1 MIPSGARVQ
10 RVTGSYTVEAS
21 AGTGKTRE
29 LVKRIVDAVIEGC
42 GIEHVVAVTFTH
54 AAAGEMKLRLR
65 QELDKARQDP
75 AITTE
80 GRDRAGEAL
89 QHLER
94 AFIGTIHS
102 FCAQLLRQRPVE
114 ARVDPAFEEMAQP
127 EAYAL
132 FGEEFRRW
140 MQQQLTAAPGLLYR
154 LFARLSWRDD
164 DPVEALK
171 GAAWQLAEWR
181 DFPAPWRREKIE
193 WQQQVDELLR
203 EIEAVLQ
210 MRAHC
215 DRPTQDQLYQS
226 LQPLADCW
234 DRVRTA
240 RNIGRE
246 DYNAWESDI
255 IRLPEQLR
263 WLKKGYGQFSRSVT
277 RDAMLAAWDQ
287 LCSDIQAFRAQADAD
302 LAAALRDE
310 LWPVVTRYQEAKERA
325 GKLDFAD
332 LLISARKLLHNEDAR
347 RHFQMKYQRLF
358 IDEFQD
364 TDPLQAEI
372 LLLVSASDPEECDW
386 ERIIPDRLFLVG
398 DPKQSI
404 YRFRRADVE
413 LYRKICNRLLNSGVA
428 SSTLSESRRSVAPI
442 QEFVNAAFE
451 EMPGYIPLTKGRD
464 AHPGQPAVMALPMP
478 KPYGMRNVTKKAID
492 SCAPAAVAAFI
503 EWLLARKWRVSD
515 REDPACTREIAPSD
529 ICILFRRFTNYGVD
543 LTAEYV
549 RCLEDRGIRHVL
561 VGSKSFHRRE
571 EVVAIR
577 TALRAIEWPD
587 DELSVFATIRGSLF
601 SVQDGTLLKFR
612 TQYGSLHPFKE
623 LPADLDPEFAPI
635 KDALDLLAG
644 LHRRRN
650 YRPIADTI
658 NLLLEHCRAHAGFAF
673 RRGGERVLAN
683 VLRLTDLSRQFEGT
697 CATSFRSF
705 IEFLESQETAR
716 ESADPTVLEQEGDG
730 VRLMTVHRAKGLEFP
745 VVILADLTAKLT
757 SNQSDRFTDF
767 ERGVCAQT
775 LLNLRPWE
783 LLDPANLAAEQ
794 RMNREEG
801 ERLAYV
807 AATRARDLLV
817 VSMVGERDR
826 KMLDETWLS
835 PLHEALYP
843 RDDMFRTPGRAPG
856 CAFQGDTTVL
866 ERPIELGMDDN
877 SVKPG
882 LHYPRRGSHTV
893 VWFDPAALDLGE
905 KRSMGLQY
913 EEVLTGSANA
923 GLELYRTWQASQA
936 EIVARAGE
944 PQFEIERATEAATAD
959 SKDVELVR
967 IPKQG
972 TRPAGRAFGKLVH
985 GLLQQAELPVNVE
998 NLQTIARVEAR
1009 ILGSEE
1015 SDMEPAIQSA
1025 LVALQHELLSG
1036 IGRAKRLH
1044 REFPVILR
1052 EGGKLI
1058 EGVIDLA
1065 FLDGGSWTI
1074 VDFKTGPADKKRNRG
1089 QLELYRRALGL
1100 ATGTPV
1106 RAVLFEI

>member
-1 MIPSGARVQ
+1 MTPSGARPQ
-10 RVTGSYTVEAS
+10 PVTGSCTVEAS

-29 LVKRIVDAVIEGC
+29 LVKRIVDAVVEGC

-65 QELDKARQDP
+65 QELDKARQNP
-75 AITTE
+75 ALNAGE
-80 GRDRAGEAL
+80 RERAAEAL

-94 AFIGTIHS
+94 VFMGTIHS

-114 ARVDPAFEEMAQP
+114 ARVDPAFEEIAQP
-127 EAYAL
+127 EAYAI
-132 FGEEFRRW
+132 FGQEFRKW
-140 MQQQLTAAPGLLYR
+140 MQQQLSTAPGLLYR
-154 LFARLSWRDD
+154 LFARLSWRDG
-164 DPVEALK
+164 DPVEMLK

-181 DFPAPWRREKIE
+181 DFPEPWRRERVA
-193 WQQQVDELLR
+193 WQQQVDEVLR
-203 EIEAVLQ
+203 QVGEVLQ

-215 DRPTQDQLYQS
+215 DRPAQDALYQS

-234 DRVRTA
+234 DRVRIA
-240 RNIGRE
+240 RNIGCE
-246 DYNAWESDI
+246 DYDAWESDV

-263 WLKKGYGQFSRSVT
+263 WLKKGYGLFSRSVS
-277 RDAMLAAWDQ
+277 RDAMLGAWEQ
-287 LCSDIQAFRAQADAD
+287 LCNNILAFRAQADAD
-302 LAAALRDE
+302 LVSALRDE
-310 LWPVVTRYQEAKERA
+310 LWPVVAKYQDAKERL

-332 LLISARKLLHNEDAR
+332 LLTSARKLLHNGEAR
-347 RHFQMKYQRLF
+347 QYFQAKYQRLF

-372 LLLVSASDPEECDW
+372 LMLLAANDPDERDW
-386 ERIIPDRLFLVG
+386 ERAIPDRLFLVG

-413 LYRKICNRLLNSGVA
+413 LYRKICNRLLSAGVA
-428 SSTLSESRRSVAPI
+428 SGTLAESRRSVAPI
-442 QEFVNAAFE
+442 QEFVNAAFQD
-451 EMPGYIPLTKGRD
+451 MPGYIPLTKGREALPD
-464 AHPGQPAVMALPMP
+464 QPAVIALPMP
-478 KPYGMRNVTKKAID
+478 KPYGMRNITKKAID
-492 SCAPAAVAAFI
+492 GCAPAAVAAFI
-503 EWLLARKWRVSD
+503 EWLLACKWRVSD

-549 RCLEDRGIRHVL
+549 RCLEARGIHHVL
-561 VGSKSFHRRE
+561 VGSKSFHSRE
-571 EVVAIR
+571 EVVAVR

-587 DELSVFATIRGSLF
+587 DELSVFAIIRGSLF

-612 TQYGSLHPFKE
+612 HQYGALHPFKE
-623 LPADLDPEFAPI
+623 MPEDLDPEFAPI
-635 KDALDLLAG
+635 KDALDLLAA

-650 YRPIADTI
+650 YRSIADTI
-658 NLLLEHCRAHAGFAF
+658 NLLLEHCRAHAGLAF
-673 RRGGERVLAN
+673 RKGGERVLAN

-697 CATSFRSF
+697 SATSFRSF
-705 IEFLESQETAR
+705 IEFLESQVTAR
-716 ESADPTVLEQEGDG
+716 ESSDPTVLEQEGDG

-757 SNQSDRFTDF
+757 SNQGDRFTDMA
-767 ERGVCAQT
+767 RGVCAQT

-794 RMNREEG
+794 RMNAQEG
-801 ERLAYV
+801 ERIAYV

-817 VSMVGERDR
+817 VSTVGERDR
-826 KMLDETWLS
+826 KLLDEGWLS

-856 CAFQGDTTVL
+856 CTFHGDTTVL
-866 ERPIELGMDDN
+866 ERPMEQGMDDH

-882 LHYPRRGSHTV
+882 LHYPRCGNHTV
-893 VWFDPAALDLGE
+893 VWFDPAALDLSE

-913 EEVLTGSANA
+913 EEVLTGSAEA
-923 GLELYRTWQASQA
+923 GLELYRAWQANQA
-936 EIVARAGE
+936 EIVAYAAK
-944 PQFEIERATEAATAD
+944 PQFEIERATEATLVD

-972 TRPAGRAFGKLVH
+972 VRPAGRAFGKLVH
-985 GLLQQAELPVNVE
+985 ALLQQADLPVSME
-998 NLQTIARVEAR
+998 NLQTIAQVERR
-1009 ILGSEE
+1009 ILNSEE
-1015 SDMEPAIQSA
+1015 GDIEPAIQTA
-1025 LVALQHELLSG
+1025 LAALQHPLLAG
-1036 IGRAKRLH
+1036 IATAARYH
-1044 REFPVILR
+1044 REFPVLLR
-1052 EGGKLI
+1052 EGDKLI

-1065 FLDGGSWTI
+1065 FLDGAAWII

-1089 QLELYRRALGL
+1089 QLELYRRALEL
-1100 ATGTPV
+1100 ATSTPV